1 MADKQQAKDLANFFN
16 KEPARHYRRNQIILH
31 QDDPL
36 TFMYY
41 LNKGYI
47 KAYSILESGDERTVF
62 ILGPGDLFPRPSSID
77 TYEEGHRLRHYYE
90 TLSDVEASYH
100 DNNDFFELSE
110 TNSQLQKLLMDHV
123 MATNRELTEHLE
135 ALTTKNAIDKVAHV
149 LPYLVN
155 KCGTARSSEV
165 FEIEPKITHQEI
177 ADLAGVSRETASVQI
192 KQLETD
198 GIIFQV
204 RNTWTIHM
212 TKLRQRLEHQAVS

>member
-1 MADKQQAKDLANFFN
+1 MVDKTQFKDLAAFFRQ
-16 KEPARHYRRNQIILH
+16 KPVRPYRRNQIILH

-41 LNKGYI
+41 LAKGYV
-47 KAYSILESGDERTVF
+47 KAYSILETGDERTVF

-77 TYEEGHRLRHYYE
+77 TFKEGHRLRHYYE
-90 TLSDVEASYH
+90 TLSDVEAGYH
-100 DNNDFFELSE
+100 NSDEFFEATE
-110 TNSQLQKLLMDHV
+110 TNPRLQKLLMEHV
-123 MATNRELTEHLE
+123 IATNRELTEHLE
-135 ALTTKNAIDKVAHV
+135 ALKTKNAIDKVAHV

-155 KCGTARSSEV
+155 KCGTARSIET

-192 KQLETD
+192 KQLEQE
-198 GIIFQV
+198 GVLSQE

-212 TKLRQRLEHQAVS
+212 AKLRQRLEA